1 MRLATLN
8 RRSANISSLA
18 VEAMK
23 RLKLHPSQ
31 AHGKNSCQAALIAAP
46 AWSFQASALA
56 LDALHV
62 AEPAGFHAAEPD
74 ELLCAVAAPDVVPE
88 SDELPFVVV
97 APAVF
102 PESGASLA
110 AVAEP
115 DETPFSVVLLDVT
128 LVEARALNVS
138 LSVVEEPDASPFSAV
153 PPVGMLVQ
161 DATLYV
167 AQVRAAAQY
176 AAAALSA
183 CPSSELAPDAFPSLA
198 VLWAPVSI
206 QEPVSIP
213 DGPALSSSLAQASSP
228 ACESRYE
235 PALSFP
241 VLQLLRGV
249 SLPLV
254 SPLRAC

>member
-62 AEPAGFHAAEPD
+62 AEPD
-74 ELLCAVAAPDVVPE
+74 ELLCEVAAPDVV
-88 SDELPFVVV
+88 
-97 APAVF
+97 

-241 VLQLLRGV
+241 VLQLLRCV
-249 SLPLV
+249 SLPQV
-254 SPLRAC
+254 SPPPAC